1 MESPDTVYEVR
12 FTIGLFQSIFFYLYK
27 IVVRVKPANVL
38 DERSFSLARIVD
50 YRNVFSKPAGQGR
63 NFKASVICIG
73 DKKKKEEEKKTSG
86 RLAAISSFSVSRKQK
101 DLSGNK
107 RTDSPN
113 THI

>member
-1 MESPDTVYEVR
+1 MSVHFPSRELLIIETCFPSQLAKDA
-12 FTIGLFQSIFFYLYK
+12 ILKQ
-27 IVVRVKPANVL
+27 VL
-38 DERSFSLARIVD
+38 SV
-50 YRNVFSKPAGQGR
+50 
-63 NFKASVICIG
+63 SVI
-73 DKKKKEEEKKTSG
+73 KKKEEEKKTSG